1 MRIGITGHRGL
12 DEPLRRQ
19 VTALLVQALD
29 TYDDS
34 GLEAVTC
41 LADGP
46 DTWLADLVV
55 ERGGRL
61 IVVVPATDYREGL
74 PLWHR
79 DAYDRLLARAAE
91 VHRTGLA
98 DSTAQAHMA
107 AGEILV
113 GHCDVLLAVWDG
125 QPARGLGGT
134 ADVVAHADRAGVK
147 VQVLWPDGASRPA
160 A

>member
-19 VTALLVQALD
+19 VTALLAQALD
-29 TYDDS
+29 TYDDN

-61 IVVVPATDYREGL
+61 IVIVPATDYREGL
-74 PLWHR
+74 PAWHH
-79 DAYDRLLARAAE
+79 DDYDRLLACAAD
-91 VHRTGLA
+91 VYRTGLT
-98 DSTAQAHMA
+98 DSTEQAHMA

-125 QPARGLGGT
+125 LPARGHGGT
-134 ADVVAHADRAGVK
+134 ADVVDHADRVGVK
-147 VQVLWPDGASRPA
+147 VHVLWPDGATRPA